1 MIWAV
6 GDGTPEKCE
15 MGRKAK
21 PAKRTITVVVN
32 GAVVPVVLHP
42 PHPPRRAWY
51 AYWPGLVA
59 SKSTG
64 QTDFEQAALAAEDM
78 VRNKGKRPCLAERLL
93 SDEEFEAIQRAHY
106 DRKQDPQARARAK
119 KSLESCLEAI
129 AAFREITG
137 ISPVV
142 SATPDD
148 CAAFQRTALRLPKSW
163 RLSYPNARKKG
174 VSSYSAHTVLRWSR
188 ALQAA
193 FERASINGGK
203 KCIRGVV
210 DNAKL
215 LSYNPWKAFTWI
227 EGADKPIRQF
237 TAEELGS
244 ILDYFG
250 SKWQEISVAAAA
262 AKSLLWLWCRL
273 SELVNLKWDD
283 LRIVGTEYHF
293 QIIGKWAVEKWARI
307 PTGLH
312 KELFGLKTASP
323 YVFAAYTC
331 QLRNYYNQR
340 GLAVAV
346 ANVGEEYVPR
356 AFGDWL
362 QERIPEWAAATGR
375 PHATPH
381 VFRKTALQHARRGED
396 LNRLVAQD
404 ARVGTSVMMRHYVT
418 EREEELRHASNR
430 TYARIL
436 ASLPQEIATRY
447 GYVPESQTDDLE
459 ARLEAAAMAKDWK
472 LVADLAQQLAGRVP

>member
-1 MIWAV
+1 
-6 GDGTPEKCE
+6 

-21 PAKRTITVVVN
+21 RTKQTITAVVN
-32 GAVVPVVLHP
+32 GAVIPVILHP
-42 PHPPRRAWY
+42 PQPPRRAWY

-64 QTDFEQAALAAEDM
+64 QTNFEQAAIAAENM
-78 VRNKGKRPCLAERLL
+78 VRNGGKRPCVAETML
-93 SDEEFEAIQRAHY
+93 SDEDFEAIQRAHY
-106 DRKQDPQARARAK
+106 DRKQDPQAQVRAK

-142 SATPDD
+142 LATPDN
-148 CAAFQRTALRLPKSW
+148 CAAFQRTALTLPKSW
-163 RLSYPNARKKG
+163 RLNYPNARKKG
-174 VSSYSAHTVLRWSR
+174 VNSYSPHTVLRWSR

-203 KCIRGVV
+203 KCVRGVV

-215 LSYNPWKAFTWI
+215 LTANPWKAFTWI

-250 SKWQEISVAAAA
+250 SKWQEISVAPAA
-262 AKSLLWLWCRL
+262 AKSLIWLWCRL

-307 PTGLH
+307 PAGLYR
-312 KELFGLKTASP
+312 ELLGLKTVSP
-323 YVFAAYTC
+323 YVFAAYNR
-331 QLRNYYNQR
+331 QLRAHYTR
-340 GLAVAV
+340 RKFALFAS
-346 ANVGEEYVPR
+346 NVGEEYAPH
-356 AFGDWL
+356 AFADWL
-362 QERIPEWAAATGR
+362 QERIPEWAKAMGR

-381 VFRKTALQHARRGED
+381 VFRKTALQHARSGED

-418 EREEELRHASNR
+418 ERQEELRHASNR
-430 TYARIL
+430 TYVRIL
-436 ASLPQEIATRY
+436 ASLPPDVATRY
-447 GYVPESQTDDLE
+447 GYLPENRTDDLE
-459 ARLEAAAMAKDWK
+459 VRLDAAAKAKNWN
-472 LVADLAQQLAGRVP
+472 LVTDLAKQLADQVP